1 MRRIAPALLMLPFLA
16 CGDDANEDAFPTSVA
31 TQAITNYKQLVTS
44 NYADVVASA
53 NALKTAVAAFVAAPS
68 DATQKA
74 AQDAWRAARVPY
86 GPSEAFRFYEGPI
99 DDPDDGPEG
108 QINAWPLDENYID
121 YTRDD
126 PSAGIVNTPTDDLSI
141 PALARDNTAKGEKA
155 ISTGYHA
162 IEFLLWGQDDP
173 TPGTGAGKRSYTD
186 YVVGGSALN
195 PQRRGQYLLNVTDLL
210 VQDLTKVSEQ
220 WKPGADN
227 FAAQFGQKAS
237 EAGVDPIKQAISDM
251 LKSIGSMAKAELSG
265 ERMTVAFKSKD
276 QEDEHSCFSD
286 NTSVDLLGN
295 GLGIQNVWLGRY
307 GSLDGVGVQDVVA
320 AVDDA
325 LAQKTTADL
334 AQAVAQLQLLADL
347 QQKSNTPFDQVIA
360 SPDDSPGR
368 VAVLAAIKAL
378 KDVAADVETAAKALG
393 LEIQLEDPSQS
404 L

>member
-1 MRRIAPALLMLPFLA
+1 MRRFAPALLMLPFLA
-16 CGDDANEDAFPTSVA
+16 CGDDADADTFPTAVA
-31 TQAITNYKQLVTS
+31 MQAVTNYKQLVHS

-68 DATQKA
+68 AETQKA

-99 DDPDDGPEG
+99 DDPEDGPEG

-126 PSAGIVNTPTDDLSI
+126 PSAGIVNTATDDLSI

-186 YVVGGSALN
+186 YVEGSSAMN
-195 PQRRGQYLLNVTDLL
+195 AKRRAEYLINVTDLL
-210 VQDLTKVSEQ
+210 VQDLTKVADA

-227 FAAQFGQKAS
+227 FGAQFGLKAS
-237 EAGVDPIKQAISDM
+237 EAGVDPVKQAISDM

-307 GSLDGVGVQDVVA
+307 GALDGVGVEDVVA

-325 LAQKTTADL
+325 LAQKTRADL

-360 SPDDSPGR
+360 
-368 VAVLAAIKAL
+368 
-378 KDVAADVETAAKALG
+378 
-393 LEIQLEDPSQS
+393 
-404 L
+404 